1 MINHTSVKCGFP
13 FCRSDYMTVLQF
25 KGRNA
30 HTSFVILEYDR
41 RQRSTSYVQGGRHDV
56 FLPRLV
62 TSKNGPSIPPPRCQ
76 LLTVIKNLLSQHCL
90 EKYELAQYLF
100 FTESRNFN
108 WKTIFSLG
116 NDPLFLLLKSH
127 TVFNSEIELNQIL
140 KCKFFLKVKLIL
152 FSKLYASSQFNF

>member
-62 TSKNGPSIPPPRCQ
+62 TSKTYPSLP
-76 LLTVIKNLLSQHCL
+76 
-90 EKYELAQYLF
+90 LAVNY
-100 FTESRNFN
+100 
-108 WKTIFSLG
+108 
-116 NDPLFLLLKSH
+116 
-127 TVFNSEIELNQIL
+127 
-140 KCKFFLKVKLIL
+140 
-152 FSKLYASSQFNF
+152 